1 MQVEEKIFVG
11 REVTGDNLQNL
22 TELVEQCNQL
32 LHKFA
37 SAASSITPRSCRE
50 QGFQDLWE

>member
-37 SAASSITPRSCRE
+37 GAACSITPRSCRE